1 MTIAEIKKALE
12 CCHTM
17 AVKCDE
23 CPLWERKGDWTDG
36 KDCDD
41 VLHEEILKVW
51 DNMIPI
57 GAVEQIK
64 WERDT
69 AMKQLNEHGIPFCG
83 VADDVVKVVRCK
95 DCIHW
100 SNDSIGYC
108 KYHEIYPSR
117 HDLDDFFCADGE
129 RKENRNEID

>member
-17 AVKCDE
+17 AVKCNE
-23 CPLWERKGDWTDG
+23 CPLCERKGDWTNG
-36 KDCDD
+36 QDCDD

-51 DNMIPI
+51 DSMVLI
-57 GAVEQIK
+57 GTVEQIK

-69 AMKQLNEHGIPFCG
+69 AMEQLKEHGIPFCG

-95 DCIHW
+95 DCKWFEAYSQNGKLTGNGACILHEFAQ
-100 SNDSIGYC
+100 SNLADW
-108 KYHEIYPSR
+108 
-117 HDLDDFFCADGE
+117 FCADGE
-129 RKENRNEID
+129 AKT

>member
-1 MTIAEIKKALE
+1 MNKRTIDEMIAYFNQEVSKMDIAQEYKMALLGMITAIGYESKKQE
-12 CCHTM
+12 
-17 AVKCDE
+17 
-23 CPLWERKGDWTDG
+23 
-36 KDCDD
+36 
-41 VLHEEILKVW
+41 
-51 DNMIPI
+51 
-57 GAVEQIK
+57 
-64 WERDT
+64 
-69 AMKQLNEHGIPFCG
+69 
-83 VADDVVKVVRCK
+83 VVRCK

>member
-17 AVKCDE
+17 AVKCNE

-51 DNMIPI
+51 DNMFLI
-57 GAVEQIK
+57 GSVEQIK
-64 WERDT
+64 WERDV
-69 AMKQLNEHGIPFCG
+69 AMQQLKEHGIPFGG

-95 DCIHW
+95 DCKFYYDNGGDTCITEPDW
-100 SNDSIGYC
+100 
-108 KYHEIYPSR
+108 
-117 HDLDDFFCADGE
+117 FCADGE
-129 RKENRNEID
+129 VKNDEQIR

>member
-1 MTIAEIKKALE
+1 MTLAEIKKALE
-12 CCHTM
+12 CCNSM
-17 AVKCDE
+17 AVKCYE
-23 CPLWERKGDWTDG
+23 CPLCERKGDWTDG

-95 DCIHW
+95 DCKFHYV
-100 SNDSIGYC
+100 NGG
-108 KYHEIYPSR
+108 
-117 HDLDDFFCADGE
+117 DDYTCLTERDWFCGDGV
-129 RKENRNEID
+129 RKEQSDE